1 MAYPAMQVFEAR
13 LESLPVVL
21 PCHAVHARRGF
32 PLQREVGGPQFV
44 DVDMVQ
50 KRGEPLFLLQPRGL
64 PYAVEAVG
72 RAFPAR
78 CPERAALIRVLLGPA
93 LGSTGS
99 SAGRPASFIGFTAT
113 MAGPDFSR
121 PCVIGFGSSPCR
133 GGPSARADGQA

>member
-1 MAYPAMQVFEAR
+1 MAVGASRRSA
-13 LESLPVVL
+13 S
-21 PCHAVHARRGF
+21 ARRRAK
-32 PLQREVGGPQFV
+32 REVGGPQFV

-99 SAGRPASFIGFTAT
+99 IVAVKPMNEAGRPADTENQLSTGDPLPQQGGSRSLRT
-113 MAGPDFSR
+113 PDSE
-121 PCVIGFGSSPCR
+121 
-133 GGPSARADGQA
+133 